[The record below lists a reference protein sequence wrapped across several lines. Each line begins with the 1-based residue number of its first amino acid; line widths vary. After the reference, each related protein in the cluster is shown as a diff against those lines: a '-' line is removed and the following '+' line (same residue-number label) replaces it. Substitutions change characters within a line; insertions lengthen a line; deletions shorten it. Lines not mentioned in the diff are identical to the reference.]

1 MKNFKQSFV
10 PAIAHVF
17 SSLLYIIFIFP
28 FDIWK
33 RAAIN
38 LAEQKA
44 NGSLRI
50 SKINSAW
57 PFLSFLKTL
66 LLEFIF
72 DMLSFLSYF
81 IGIGVAIYTLIDSG
95 EFAEF
100 LAVLGVAYYAPVS
113 LIIVRDVLQLLVMP
127 YKKFISWCS
136 KPSQYLDLN
145 VKNSSVKQQ
154 TAATEE

>member
-72 DMLSFLSYF
+72 VYYIFNKNF
-81 IGIGVAIYTLIDSG
+81 IIAI
-95 EFAEF
+95 
-100 LAVLGVAYYAPVS
+100 
-113 LIIVRDVLQLLVMP
+113 
-127 YKKFISWCS
+127 
-136 KPSQYLDLN
+136 
-145 VKNSSVKQQ
+145 
-154 TAATEE
+154 

>member
-66 LLEFIF
+66 LLEYIF

-81 IGIGVAIYTLIDSG
+81 IGIGVAIYTLIDGGSF
-95 EFAEF
+95 EDFIMMLVA
-100 LAVLGVAYYAPVS
+100 AYYAPVS
-113 LIIVRDVLQLLVMP
+113 LIIVRDVLQVLVMP
-127 YKKFISWCS
+127 YKKFVSWCS

-145 VKNSSVKQQ
+145 VKNSSTKQQ
-154 TAATEE
+154 VATTEE

>member
-17 SSLLYIIFIFP
+17 GSLLYIIFIFP

-50 SKINSAW
+50 SKINSPW
-57 PFLSFLKTL
+57 PFLSFLKAL
-66 LLEFIF
+66 LFEFIF

-81 IGIGVAIYTLIDSG
+81 IGIGVAIYTLIDTG

-100 LAVLGVAYYAPVS
+100 LAALGHVLSAYPHNQQNTFPDDS
-113 LIIVRDVLQLLVMP
+113 IQ
-127 YKKFISWCS
+127 K
-136 KPSQYLDLN
+136 YLSANWL
-145 VKNSSVKQQ
+145 
-154 TAATEE
+154 